1 MATKVTIEPPKGM
14 KAGLYRTFS
23 TMVNQ
28 DFLEKVEPYEKWR
41 VLTYATCFLHS
52 VVQERRKFGPIGF
65 SLPYEFNAADLDA
78 SLLYLE
84 KHLNQCASTNR
95 RYEWEAMQNMI
106 CSIQYGGKIT
116 QELDRETFAT
126 YGQQWIR
133 EDIFNGNF

>member
-1 MATKVTIEPPKGM
+1 MAIKVTIEPPKGLQ
-14 KAGLYRTFS
+14 AGLARTFS

-84 KHLNQCASTNR
+84 KHLN
-95 RYEWEAMQNMI
+95 
-106 CSIQYGGKIT
+106 
-116 QELDRETFAT
+116 
-126 YGQQWIR
+126 
-133 EDIFNGNF
+133 